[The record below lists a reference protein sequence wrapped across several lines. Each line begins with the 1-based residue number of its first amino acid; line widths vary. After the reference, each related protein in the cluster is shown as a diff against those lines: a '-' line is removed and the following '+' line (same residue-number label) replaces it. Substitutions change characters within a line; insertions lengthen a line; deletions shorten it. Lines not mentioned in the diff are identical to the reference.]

1 MDVLQYI
8 KIFTIFTIFN
18 QKTSKFGSWV
28 LGLVL
33 EWLGIHHQIQ
43 AFKNFLETS
52 YFPKILSLKCSAT
65 CEANRAFAFW

>member
-28 LGLVL
+28 NGWVL
-33 EWLGIHHQIQ
+33 TIKSKH
-43 AFKNFLETS
+43 FKNFLETS

-65 CEANRAFAFW
+65 CEANRAFTFW